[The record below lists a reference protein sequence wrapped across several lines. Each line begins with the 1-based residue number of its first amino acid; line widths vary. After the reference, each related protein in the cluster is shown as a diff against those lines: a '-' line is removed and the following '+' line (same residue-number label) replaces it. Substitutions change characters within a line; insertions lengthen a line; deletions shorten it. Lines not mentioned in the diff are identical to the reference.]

1 MLLYLAITSWTSEHS
16 PPPKFRSSLRLL
28 LRGQFGIYSGSLGT
42 QVEQLTFS
50 SITWGL
56 AWEAG
61 GREKRTFAQSHSRMS
76 REAWAAGLGR
86 PGASEQL
93 DFPQSAGKQL
103 SHFQASG
110 KEGRGIGGVYR
121 VSWSPSGPR
130 GTRHCKNR
138 AQLLVRL
145 SDPGPRPPGIMTP
158 WDSLLPRPSVST
170 PDTSRHSLLLPDQG
184 QAPWPSPD
192 DPPLC

>member
-1 MLLYLAITSWTSEHS
+1 MQAVATSFGQWKGKKSLHEPRIKRGTLRAGAQCLRGNKPTLGGFRQLLLYLAITSWTSEHS

-56 AWEAG
+56 AWAVG
-61 GREKRTFAQSHSRMS
+61 GREKRMFAQSHSRMN

-110 KEGRGIGGVYR
+110 KEEAKV
-121 VSWSPSGPR
+121 
-130 GTRHCKNR
+130 
-138 AQLLVRL
+138 
-145 SDPGPRPPGIMTP
+145 
-158 WDSLLPRPSVST
+158 VST
-170 PDTSRHSLLLPDQG
+170 G
-184 QAPWPSPD
+184 
-192 DPPLC
+192 